1 MITLD
6 HVIEIALLILAF
18 YLAGCVIGYSGHRLV
33 RRLAARPIRVLPP
46 APPAVTPAPRSGARR
61 LAQLSAQEDAATIVP
76 ASRTQRPPPLPAPR
90 GGRADDLRRI
100 KGIGPKTEQALN
112 DLGIYHFDQVAG
124 WDAVHVDWLDGR
136 VAIKGRIRRE
146 QWIEQAA
153 LLATEPVLRR
163 TG

>member
-6 HVIEIALLILAF
+6 HVIEIALLILGF
-18 YLAGCVIGYSGHRLV
+18 YLAGCVIGYSGHRLA
-33 RRLAARPIRVLPP
+33 RRLTAGPSLTPP
-46 APPAVTPAPRSGARR
+46 QASMVVTPVPRSGARR
-61 LAQLSAQEDAATIVP
+61 LAQLSEREEAAVIVP
-76 ASRTQRPPPLPAPR
+76 TSQMQRPPSLPGPR
-90 GGRADDLRRI
+90 SGRADDLRKI

-112 DLGIYHFDQVAG
+112 DQGIYHFDQIAG

-146 QWIEQAA
+146 QWIEQAV
-153 LLATEPVLRR
+153 LLATEPVLRQ